1 MKGCWEEATPNAT
14 AEQIFNFSG
23 LKPRNTLASK
33 RQPYDLIENGSQ
45 QSSQLAQANGVAA
58 LGRVGR
64 VSRSTASKFTSPSGP
79 SLTSSEHAGPFMLKI
94 KITPSIHRDPGGATP
109 IPGEPQRNVD
119 QFDLLRREPAEL
131 LGSQIPQSRTPG
143 QLAWQATPLNLQRL
157 AVSQAR
163 ADSFLVIGGVS

>member
-1 MKGCWEEATPNAT
+1 
-14 AEQIFNFSG
+14 
-23 LKPRNTLASK
+23 
-33 RQPYDLIENGSQ
+33 
-45 QSSQLAQANGVAA
+45 
-58 LGRVGR
+58 
-64 VSRSTASKFTSPSGP
+64 
-79 SLTSSEHAGPFMLKI
+79 MLKI

-131 LGSQIPQSRTPG
+131 LGSQIPQSRMPG